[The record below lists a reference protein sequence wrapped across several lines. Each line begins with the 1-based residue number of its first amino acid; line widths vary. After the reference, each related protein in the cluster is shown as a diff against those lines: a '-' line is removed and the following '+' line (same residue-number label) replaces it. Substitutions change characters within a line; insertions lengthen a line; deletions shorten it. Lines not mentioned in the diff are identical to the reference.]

1 MVRPKHS
8 DQHPDLESA
17 IKETAREQIAEKGA
31 AALSLRA
38 IARALDITA
47 PAIYNYFSSR
57 DDLVTAL
64 IVDAYNSMGDTLR
77 ASQTSLQ
84 DASHSERIFAS
95 ACAYR
100 NWALTHPEEYSLIFG
115 TPIPNYH
122 APMEIT
128 GPAAAGNMS
137 VLIGVLHNAWEAGA
151 FKTEG
156 VLPSTPEMIR
166 AWIEK
171 FEYPGDPAVIQFAMA
186 SWAQIHGMVSLE
198 LHGHFLAVPN
208 EISVDDFFEV
218 EIRAM
223 LTRMGFKES

>member
-31 AALSLRA
+31 ATLSLRA
-38 IARALDITA
+38 IARALEITA
-47 PAIYNYFSSR
+47 PAIYNYFSGR

-64 IVDAYNSMGDTLR
+64 IVDAYNSLGDALR
-77 ASQTSLQ
+77 TSQASLQ
-84 DASHSERIFAS
+84 DASHDKRIFAS
-95 ACAYR
+95 ARAYR

-115 TPIPNYH
+115 TPIPGYH

-137 VLIGVLHNAWEAGA
+137 VLISVLHNAWEAGVL
-151 FKTEG
+151 KTEG
-156 VLPSTPEMIR
+156 VLSSTPEMIR

-171 FEYPGDPAVIQFAMA
+171 FEYPGDPVVIQFAMA

-208 EISVDDFFEV
+208 EISIDEFFEV